1 MFERVG
7 IPLYYRLEQTA
18 KQIIE
23 VIASRASIGKGAQAE
38 IEKANR
44 LGMPVY
50 YSLTGLPIE
59 LENKSK

>member
-1 MFERVG
+1 V
-7 IPLYYRLEQTA
+7 EQAA